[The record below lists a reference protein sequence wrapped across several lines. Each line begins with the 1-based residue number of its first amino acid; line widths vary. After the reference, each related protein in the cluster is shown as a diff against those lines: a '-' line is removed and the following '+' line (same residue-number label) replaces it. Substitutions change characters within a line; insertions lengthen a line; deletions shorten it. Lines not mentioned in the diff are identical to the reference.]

1 MIDLTNKIFHDE
13 DAAREHL
20 EAQRW
25 PDGPVCPHCGARDVT
40 KLEGKAHRPGVYQCK
55 VKPCREQ
62 FTVTVGS
69 VMERSHIPL
78 TKWVLAIQLMAASK
92 KGVSAK
98 QIERMLGVSY
108 RTAWFLMHRI
118 REAMNGVPSTG
129 PLGGQ
134 NKVVESDETYI
145 GGKAKN
151 VHKLKPIPKKRPVVT
166 LVEREGEVR
175 ARHVPDVTAKNV
187 REHLVTQASRKS
199 FLMTDDAPVSHS
211 VGKEFAG
218 HGAVNHSADE
228 YVRLGGF
235 IHVNTAESYHAL
247 VKRSIFGA
255 WHAVSEQ
262 HLQRY
267 IDEISF
273 RWNTRIA
280 LGYDDTRRAAA
291 IIKATEGK
299 RLTYRRS
306 HEA

>member
-20 EAQRW
+20 QAQRW
-25 PDGPVCPHCGARDVT
+25 PDGPVCPHCGSRDVT
-40 KLEGKAHRPGVYQCK
+40 KLEGSAHRKGVYQCK
-55 VKPCREQ
+55 GKDCREQ

-78 TKWVLAIQLMAASK
+78 TKWVMAIQLMAASK

-98 QIERMLGVSY
+98 QIERMLGISY
-108 RTAWFLMHRI
+108 RSAWFLMHRI
-118 REAMNGVPSTG
+118 REAMNGMPSPG
-129 PLGGQ
+129 PLGGP
-134 NKVVESDETYI
+134 NKVVESDETFV

-151 VHKLKPIPKKRPVVT
+151 AHNSKPIPKKRPVVT
-166 LVEREGEVR
+166 LVEREGHVR
-175 ARHVPDVTAKNV
+175 ARHVPEVTAKNV

-199 FLMTDDAPVSHS
+199 HLVTDEGGVYIAL
-211 VGKEFAG
+211 GAEFAG
-218 HGAVNHSADE
+218 HSTVNHSKDE

-235 IHVNTAESYHAL
+235 VHVNTAESFHAL

-280 LGYDDTRRAAA
+280 LGFDDTKRAAA

-306 HEA
+306 YEA

>member
-25 PDGPVCPHCGARDVT
+25 PDGPVCPHCGSRDVT
-40 KLEGKAHRPGVYQCK
+40 KLEGSTHRKGVYQCK

-98 QIERMLGVSY
+98 QIERMLAISY
-108 RTAWFLMHRI
+108 RSAWFLMHRI
-118 REAMNGVPSTG
+118 REAMNGMPSTG
-129 PLGGQ
+129 PIGGE
-134 NKVVESDETYI
+134 NKVIESDETYV

-151 VHKLKPIPKKRPVVT
+151 AHKSKGVPKKHAVGT

-175 ARHVPDVTAKNV
+175 ARHIPAVTAKNV
-187 REHLVTQASRKS
+187 RDHLVTKASRAS
-199 FLMTDDAPVSHS
+199 YIMTDDGPTSH
-211 VGKEFAG
+211 KAAEEFRG
-218 HGAVNHSADE
+218 HDTVNHSADQ
-228 YVRLGGF
+228 YVKLGGF
-235 IHVNTAESYHAL
+235 VHVNTAESYHAL

-280 LGYDDTRRAAA
+280 LGFDDAKRAAA

-306 HEA
+306 YEA

>member
-1 MIDLTNKIFHDE
+1 
-13 DAAREHL
+13 
-20 EAQRW
+20 
-25 PDGPVCPHCGARDVT
+25 
-40 KLEGKAHRPGVYQCK
+40 
-55 VKPCREQ
+55 
-62 FTVTVGS
+62 
-69 VMERSHIPL
+69 MERSHIPL
-78 TKWVLAIQLMAASK
+78 TKWVMAIQLMAASK

-118 REAMNGVPSTG
+118 REAMNGMPSTG

-134 NKVVESDETYI
+134 NKVVEADETYV

-151 VHKLKPIPKKRPVVT
+151 AHGDRVPPKHPVVT
-166 LVEREGEVR
+166 LVERDGEVR

-187 REHLVTQASRKS
+187 REHLVTMASRKS
-199 FLMTDDAPVSHS
+199 YLMTDDAPVSHS
-211 VGKEFAG
+211 VGREFAG

-247 VKRSIFGA
+247 VKRSIFGS

-280 LGYDDTRRAAA
+280 LGFDDTKRAAA

-306 HEA
+306 YQA